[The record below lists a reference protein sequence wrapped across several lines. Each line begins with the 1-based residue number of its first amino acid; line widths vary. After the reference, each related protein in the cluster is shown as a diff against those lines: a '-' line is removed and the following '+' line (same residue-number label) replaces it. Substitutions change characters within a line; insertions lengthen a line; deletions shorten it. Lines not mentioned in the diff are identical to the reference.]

1 MPRRAGSTALSMQ
14 LTRAADAGGW
24 AVSSA
29 SIEHVTSRVAAG
41 VMQLQLVRPEK
52 KNALTQAMYRT
63 LTEWL
68 HGADADPAV
77 RVVTLSGSGD
87 SFSSG
92 NDLADFLPKDD
103 AAPDSSAA
111 LEFLATLAGM
121 RKPVLA
127 GVNGLAVGVG
137 VTMLLLCDLVYAAD
151 TASFQLP
158 FINLGVVPEAA
169 STLLLPVRVGYH
181 RAAELLLF
189 GAAIDAEQAAVL
201 GLVNATMPL
210 AQLPGHLAGRAA
222 ALAGKPAEALL
233 ATKAL
238 LRRAPE
244 SITDRMQAEGAEFL
258 RLLASEDTK
267 SIITKFFSR
276 HRG

>member
-1 MPRRAGSTALSMQ
+1 
-14 LTRAADAGGW
+14 
-24 AVSSA
+24 
-29 SIEHVTSRVAAG
+29 
-41 VMQLQLVRPEK
+41 MQLQLVRPEK

-103 AAPDSSAA
+103 AAPDFRAA
-111 LEFLATLAGM
+111 MEFLATLAGM
-121 RKPVLA
+121 TKPLLA

-169 STLLLPVRVGYH
+169 STLLLPGRVGYH

-189 GAAIDAEQAAVL
+189 GEAIDAEQAAAI

-258 RLLASEDTK
+258 RLLASGDTK
-267 SIITKFFSR
+267 SIIADFFR
-276 HRG
+276 RGRG